1 MHDLSLYDKSAA
13 ISLSGR
19 QLLDFSREG
28 QSVLKPLVS
37 SRPKRDAIQAPQG
50 PSVTR
55 GGKDTRF
62 ARTLQAL
69 SAVAQTPDRPASL
82 AAATVRDSGPQ
93 GPSVTEGGRSAR
105 RSRGRHPPA
114 GNLVWIQK
122 YETWFD
128 IIIIIQ
134 PHLLENIL

>member
-1 MHDLSLYDKSAA
+1 MHDLPCDKSAA
-13 ISLSGR
+13 IPLSGR
-19 QLLDFSREG
+19 ELLDFSREG

-69 SAVAQTPDRPASL
+69 SAVAQTSDRPASL
-82 AAATVRDSGPQ
+82 AASTVRDSGPP
-93 GPSVTEGGRSAR
+93 GAERYGADEARGGQEVATRP
-105 RSRGRHPPA
+105 RG
-114 GNLVWIQK
+114 I
-122 YETWFD
+122 
-128 IIIIIQ
+128 
-134 PHLLENIL
+134 

>member
-1 MHDLSLYDKSAA
+1 MHDLPCDKSAA
-13 ISLSGR
+13 IPLSGR
-19 QLLDFSREG
+19 ELLDFSREG

-69 SAVAQTPDRPASL
+69 PGQWASDPR
-82 AAATVRDSGPQ
+82 T
-93 GPSVTEGGRSAR
+93 AR
-105 RSRGRHPPA
+105 AFPT
-114 GNLVWIQK
+114 Q
-122 YETWFD
+122 
-128 IIIIIQ
+128 
-134 PHLLENIL
+134 

>member
-1 MHDLSLYDKSAA
+1 MHDLSYDKSTA
-13 ISLSGR
+13 IPLAGR
-19 QLLDFSREG
+19 ELLDFSREG

-82 AAATVRDSGPQ
+82 AAATVRDSGP
-93 GPSVTEGGRSAR
+93 P
-105 RSRGRHPPA
+105 RGRALRKADEARGGQGVATRPR
-114 GNLVWIQK
+114 GI
-122 YETWFD
+122 
-128 IIIIIQ
+128 
-134 PHLLENIL
+134 